1 MSDKK
6 IETIK
11 LSEVDTNELLLHNGR
26 LFFTIED
33 DVYCEDFVLNII
45 LMFDD
50 TTNEWIEVTDIDT
63 SNANDYDF
71 KEALNRFKEHL
82 PWPYFD
88 KVLDARKIVNEK
100 VCEAERKLNHKKVI
114 GWMRIDDVPGGYH
127 QDDSDEAFIAV
138 VEDIEKHG
146 WACTG
151 MEFSN
156 RDLVAILN
164 THQYIGFSDRSWGRA
179 MAAASGDYGQMD
191 YAEYAFGFS
200 DEVFDDDPIFP
211 DEGLYEKDEIKESI
225 FVSDSL
231 LEELLYFYSN
241 DASKMDE
248 YKSVYTLVADPYED
262 HKFYEVFKR
271 INLISPNFKQDYLPE
286 DIFYFDDVTKFD
298 DFYEELKENY
308 SDKTLILCDVDLIHN
323 MIENGP
329 VYLLLLMVL

>member
-1 MSDKK
+1 
-6 IETIK
+6 
-11 LSEVDTNELLLHNGR
+11 
-26 LFFTIED
+26 
-33 DVYCEDFVLNII
+33 
-45 LMFDD
+45 
-50 TTNEWIEVTDIDT
+50 
-63 SNANDYDF
+63 
-71 KEALNRFKEHL
+71 
-82 PWPYFD
+82 
-88 KVLDARKIVNEK
+88 
-100 VCEAERKLNHKKVI
+100 
-114 GWMRIDDVPGGYH
+114 MRIDDVPGGYH